1 MLSELKQEWK
11 KIIMEKLGLKKI
23 TFVDDYKGD
32 DWTRGVYH
40 IFWLSWNALKAF
52 QLIQA

>member
-1 MLSELKQEWK
+1 MEENYNGKAWFEK
-11 KIIMEKLGLKKI
+11 KL
-23 TFVDDYKGD
+23 FVDDYKGD

-52 QLIQA
+52 QLI